1 MLGTTK
7 HRTKVS
13 LVSMNLLGL
22 IKRYKKGFS
31 FIAALIIIENVA
43 WIVEPS
49 IFGKVIDSLIE
60 KISSD
65 NKGLS
70 FLHSFHLYLW
80 VVVYIINSGS
90 GIMRRYFEP
99 KVFRNMYVEIIT
111 NLVTHAKEN
120 KIEISKTAG
129 RAQLSEEYITF
140 FQHRIPEAVEQL
152 IAIVGAVIALSLYDF
167 RIFITCIVVA
177 GPLALA
183 AVIYNKKVSMLQTE
197 LHDNFEFAYDT
208 LANKEISEI
217 RKFYYGMAGLQQ
229 RIAAW
234 GSFSFGFMRL
244 ILLVVFIAVLFIA
257 IDMDD
262 FTTGNIY
269 SIVAYLWTFL
279 TSVEYIP
286 DLMESWLSLQDISS
300 RLSGVPAEME
310 NI

>member
-1 MLGTTK
+1 
-7 HRTKVS
+7 
-13 LVSMNLLGL
+13 MNLLEL
-22 IKRYKKGFS
+22 IKRYRKGFS

-43 WIVEPS
+43 WIAEPS
-49 IFGKVIDSLIE
+49 VFGKVIDSLID
-60 KISSD
+60 KLSSGS
-65 NKGLS
+65 KGLT
-70 FLHSFHLYLW
+70 FLHSIPLFAWIAL
-80 VVVYIINSGS
+80 YIINSGS

-99 KVFRNMYVEIIT
+99 KVFRNMYVEIVT

-120 KIEISKTAG
+120 KIDISKTAG

-140 FQHRIPEAVEQL
+140 FQHRIPEAVEQF
-152 IAIVGAVIALSLYDF
+152 ISITGAVIALSLYDI
-167 RIFITCIVVA
+167 RIFVTCIVVA
-177 GPLALA
+177 APLALA
-183 AVIYNKKVSMLQTE
+183 AIVYNKRVSMLQTE

-208 LANKEISEI
+208 LANKEVHEI

-234 GSFSFGFMRL
+234 GSFNFGFMRL

-286 DLMESWLSLQDISS
+286 DLMESWLSLRDISK
-300 RLSGVPAEME
+300 RLSGVSPETE
-310 NI
+310 TI